1 MARKKRTASRTG
13 KLMLIGGAE
22 DKFEQ
27 KYILKKFFESSGG
40 PKARIA
46 ILPSA
51 SESEESG
58 AIYHQIFTD
67 LGAQSVQLLPLFN
80 REEAELPDVAK
91 DIGKATGV
99 FMTGG
104 VQSKIVGILHATAAL
119 GAIKSAYD
127 NGATI
132 GGTSAGAAAMSNPMI
147 GSGLVGSL
155 ARSGMVRLQEG
166 LGLTESLLI
175 DQHFHQRNRLGRLL
189 TAVMSYPEMLGIGID
204 EDTAALVTHDGLL
217 SVMGRGT
224 VTVADASEAESV
236 NLAITPDKSPL
247 AFSHMVLHTLVH
259 GGRFD
264 LNKRAVIS
272 QE

>member
-1 MARKKRTASRTG
+1 MVKKKRGVTRPGT
-13 KLMLIGGAE
+13 LMLIGGAE

-27 KYILKKFFESSGG
+27 KFLLKNFFESSGG
-40 PKARIA
+40 RKARIA

-58 AIYHQIFTD
+58 AVYHQIFTD
-67 LGAQSVQLLPLFN
+67 FGAQSVQLLPLFK

-91 DIGKATGV
+91 DIMRATGI

-104 VQSKIVGILHATAAL
+104 DQTKIVGILHATAAL
-119 GAIKSAYD
+119 GAIKDAYH

-132 GGTSAGAAAMSNPMI
+132 GGTSAGAAAMSSPMI
-147 GSGLVGSL
+147 ASGLVGSL
-155 ARSGMVRLQEG
+155 ARSGMVKLQEG

-189 TAVMSYPEMLGIGID
+189 TAVMSYPKMLGVGVD
-204 EDTAALVTHDGLL
+204 EDTAALVTHDGFL
-217 SVMGRGT
+217 SVIGRGT
-224 VTVADASEAESV
+224 VTIADASEAHSV

-247 AFSHMVLHTLVH
+247 AFCRLVLHTLVH
-259 GGRFD
+259 GGKFD
-264 LNKRAVIS
+264 LNKRTVIS
-272 QE
+272 